1 MNHRQKYLSCLLG
14 IAALVGGAS
23 PAFAAAPSVPSLGS
37 AGDFAVLSA
46 PSGSATGTAAQGTA
60 AAAGAVT
67 CTTSSIT
74 GDVGSTDPADTVAAT
89 CIITEGAFIAP
100 VTTGVLR
107 DFYAAYDA
115 LAPKTGDCD
124 ATHTLGSTIPSS
136 TTLSPG
142 TYCTTAALTV
152 PDVGVTL
159 TLDGAGVYIFK
170 IGTSGTGA
178 LTGTNFNV
186 ALINGASACDVTWW
200 VAQAATMTN
209 NSAGASEFKGTILAG
224 AAIDMTG
231 TSTAIPLPVTGR
243 ALAGRTSAT
252 AGVTLTDVAFVGCE
266 GSSRGGKSQ
275 SKCNQGVGNGPEG
288 CDPGNS
294 NQDGHNSNPFIDSE
308 RTNDELGGTPGDPG
322 RLGN

>member
-1 MNHRQKYLSCLLG
+1 MNYRKKYLSLV
-14 IAALVGGAS
+14 IAALLGGAS
-23 PAFAAAPSVPSLGS
+23 PAFAADAPSLGAAS
-37 AGDFAVLSA
+37 DFAVLSA
-46 PSGSATGTAAQGTA
+46 PSGSATGTAAQGRT

-67 CTTSSIT
+67 CTDSSIT
-74 GDVGSTDPADTVAAT
+74 GNVGSTDPADTVAPT
-89 CIITEGAFIAP
+89 CTITEGAFIAP
-100 VTTGVLR
+100 VATGVLR
-107 DFYAAYDA
+107 DYYRAYDA

-124 ATHTLGSTIPSS
+124 AAHTLGSTIPPS

-142 TYCTTAALTV
+142 TYCTGAALTV
-152 PDVGVTL
+152 SDVTL

-186 ALINGASACDVTWW
+186 DLINGASACDVTWW

-209 NSAGASEFKGTILAG
+209 NSDGASEFKGTILAG

-252 AGVTLTDVAFVGCE
+252 AGVTLTDVAFIGCE
-266 GSSRGGKSQ
+266 GGSRGGKSQ
-275 SKCNQGVGNGPEG
+275 STCNQGVGNGPEE

-294 NQDGHNSNPFIDSE
+294 NQDGNPSPFPSS
-308 RTNDELGGTPGDPG
+308 RSNDEVDGAVPGNPG
-322 RLGN
+322 RMGGNK